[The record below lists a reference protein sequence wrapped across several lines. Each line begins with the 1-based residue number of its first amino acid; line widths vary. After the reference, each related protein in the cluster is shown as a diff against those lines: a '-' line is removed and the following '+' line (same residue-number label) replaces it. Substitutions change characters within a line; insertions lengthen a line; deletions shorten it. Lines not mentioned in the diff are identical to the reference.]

1 MHVMPMRCLLAG
13 VRDARW
19 HLYSGGTYMRFVPT
33 SCLREGMKVAKTL
46 YGKNNE
52 KLLVAGIVLNYKYI
66 DSIQRMKYPGLYI
79 DDDLS
84 RDIEIINIISD
95 ELKMETVNGIKKIFT
110 IIKNHNNPDAKTE
123 SIKNMVD
130 SIVDELLTN
139 RNMMV
144 NMIDLKCFDNY
155 TYLHSV
161 NVAVLSIVTGIAMG
175 LDRITLSRLGLSA
188 ILHDIGK
195 VFINKKIINKPGS
208 LTTDEFEEIKTHSML
223 GHNYAKEKFK
233 LPKASYTG
241 IIDHHEK
248 YDGSGYPNAK
258 GGKSISL
265 FGRII
270 TLADIYD
277 ALSSERPY
285 RKAMSPSDAIE
296 FVMGNLE
303 TIFDPQIADVFI
315 RKVAPY
321 PIGTTIRLSNGY
333 TAIVV
338 ENFESVCL
346 RPRVRVIRIDD
357 NDVTPFELN
366 MMTDYSILNVVIENI
381 VNDTR
386 SGRY

>member
-1 MHVMPMRCLLAG
+1 
-13 VRDARW
+13 
-19 HLYSGGTYMRFVPT
+19 MRFVPA

-52 KLLVAGIVLNYKYI
+52 KLLVSGIVLNHKYI

-84 RDIEIINIISD
+84 RDIEIINVINE
-95 ELKMETVNGIKKIFT
+95 ELRMETVNGIKKIFT
-110 IIKNHNNPDAKTE
+110 IIKNHKDPGAKTD
-123 SIKNMVD
+123 SIKNMVE
-130 SIVDELLTN
+130 SIVDELLAN
-139 RNMMV
+139 KNMMV

-175 LDRITLSRLGLSA
+175 LDRMTLSRLGLSA

-195 VFINKKIINKPGS
+195 VFINKKILNKPGS
-208 LTTDEFEEIKTHSML
+208 LTEDEFEEMKMHSML
-223 GHNYAKEKFK
+223 GYNYAKEKFR
-233 LPKASYTG
+233 LPIASYAG

-248 YDGSGYPNAK
+248 FDGSGYPNAK
-258 GGKSISL
+258 NGKCISL

-270 TLADIYD
+270 SLADIYD

-285 RKAMSPSDAIE
+285 RKAMSPSEAIE
-296 FVMGNLE
+296 FVMGNFE
-303 TIFDPQIADVFI
+303 THFDPLIAGVFI

-321 PIGTTIRLSNGY
+321 PVGTTIRLSNGY

-357 NDVTPFELN
+357 KDVVPFELN
-366 MMTDYSILNVVIENI
+366 MMTDFSILNIVIEDV
-381 VNDTR
+381 VNDAK
-386 SGRY
+386 SGRF